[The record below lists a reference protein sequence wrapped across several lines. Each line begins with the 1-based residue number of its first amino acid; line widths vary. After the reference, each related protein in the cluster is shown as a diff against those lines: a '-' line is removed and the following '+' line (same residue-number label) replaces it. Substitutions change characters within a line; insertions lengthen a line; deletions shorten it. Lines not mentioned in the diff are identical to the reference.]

1 MFVHINS
8 WNDARNNNE
17 TMIKRYVKQK
27 IKHKMKRYSTRV
39 SVRQVEEQHSET
51 KRLVKRKKEN
61 RNNTPPYPS
70 RIPDLVVTWHDSAV
84 YQGYTVV
91 WIFGIPMVFCNCR
104 LLLVAC
110 CYHLICPF
118 DESWGGEIDVRA
130 IELRPFLPIT
140 HFATVDTS
148 NRSVAVFF
156 NMTRF

>member
-1 MFVHINS
+1 ML
-8 WNDARNNNE
+8 
-17 TMIKRYVKQK
+17 KRYVKQK
-27 IKHKMKRYSTRV
+27 IKHRMKRYSTCV

-61 RNNTPPYPS
+61 RNNTPSYPS
-70 RIPDLVVTWHDSAV
+70 RIPDLAVTCHDSAA
-84 YQGYTVV
+84 YRGCIVV

-110 CYHLICPF
+110 RYHLVRSF

-156 NMTRF
+156 NMTHF